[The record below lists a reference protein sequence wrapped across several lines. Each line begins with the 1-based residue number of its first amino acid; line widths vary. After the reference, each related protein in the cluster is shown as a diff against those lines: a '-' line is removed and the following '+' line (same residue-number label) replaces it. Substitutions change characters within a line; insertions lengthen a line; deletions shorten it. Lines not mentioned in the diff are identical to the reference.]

1 MCDPRPPALSCRFV
15 DRCSKIVTRWA
26 ADDNTGKTM
35 LKEHELHH
43 CRNDLLFKTQDYAV
57 RACSFSRPTHLRNR
71 AWTGTR

>member
-1 MCDPRPPALSCRFV
+1 
-15 DRCSKIVTRWA
+15 
-26 ADDNTGKTM
+26 M

-71 AWTGTR
+71 AWTGTL